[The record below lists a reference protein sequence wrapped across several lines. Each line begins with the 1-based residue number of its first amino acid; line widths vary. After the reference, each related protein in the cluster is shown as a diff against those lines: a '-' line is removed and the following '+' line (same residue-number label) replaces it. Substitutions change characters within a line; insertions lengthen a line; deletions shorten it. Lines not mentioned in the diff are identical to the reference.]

1 MVSPNKFV
9 EALKPYEIT
18 PQDVWVADQRTN
30 LLKLDW
36 NEAPFGFE
44 WYKRAAEK
52 ILQDGEMLA
61 WYPDYLA
68 LELTKKI
75 ADFCSVT
82 VNNVLVFPGSDVA
95 LETICR
101 AYLAETDV
109 VITVAPTY
117 DNFSVFVAQT
127 GAALQ
132 KIEVIPP
139 KEVTAALISD
149 QIKLNQH
156 AKLVYL
162 VNPNNPFGYLIPQD
176 VIESLLT
183 NYPNVLFVVDEA
195 YIEFSAADSVATLV
209 LDYDN
214 LVISRTFS
222 KAFGLAGLR
231 LGYVCAGER
240 VLNCLNKIRN
250 GKNVIMLA
258 QKLGAVALDE
268 IERLHAWVDEVR
280 QAKLMVYQWCD
291 ELSLTYFKSEANFV
305 MLEVHDPTAVCS
317 ELRARGI
324 YVRNRDSVLPGYI
337 RVTIGSVA
345 ATTKLLNEL
354 MRSLVVIRNQIP
366 NDIRGL

>member
-18 PQDVWVADQRTN
+18 PQDVWVADQRTD

-36 NEAPFGFE
+36 NEAPYGFE

-101 AYLAETDV
+101 GYLTETDV

-139 KEVTAALISD
+139 KEVT
-149 QIKLNQH
+149 
-156 AKLVYL
+156 
-162 VNPNNPFGYLIPQD
+162 
-176 VIESLLT
+176 
-183 NYPNVLFVVDEA
+183 
-195 YIEFSAADSVATLV
+195 LV

-240 VLNCLNKIRN
+240 VLNSLNKIRN

-258 QKLGAVALDE
+258 QKLGVVALDE
-268 IERLHAWVDEVR
+268 IERLHDWVDEVR

-291 ELSLTYFKSEANFV
+291 ELSLTYFKSEGNFV

-354 MRSLVVIRNQIP
+354 MRSLMVTRNQIP